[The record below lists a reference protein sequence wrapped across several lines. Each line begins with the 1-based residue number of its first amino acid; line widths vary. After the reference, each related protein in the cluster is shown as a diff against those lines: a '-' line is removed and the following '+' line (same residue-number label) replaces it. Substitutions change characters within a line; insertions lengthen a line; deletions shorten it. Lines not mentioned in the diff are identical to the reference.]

1 MDFKRTLAALGV
13 AALVAFPA
21 GATAKNSGSGGKG
34 VRGPDRVQD
43 DGAGKKGKKPK
54 KPKVKTYEF
63 RGVVAAVNEGTVEVT
78 VTGGNK
84 RARELERQTLTFDV
98 TKAKVKVAD
107 VNGDGKRDLADVAV
121 GDRVKVQA
129 KVAGPVDASKVVPA
143 WHFHDKGPV
152 KPPSEDD
159 DDAPKTPETE
169 TPPVPEAPAA

>member
-1 MDFKRTLAALGV
+1 MDSKRTLAALAV

-21 GATAKNSGSGGKG
+21 GATAKSSNSGGKG
-34 VRGPDRVQD
+34 VKGPELVQD

-54 KPKVKTYEF
+54 KPKVKTYQF
-63 RGVVAAVNEGTVEVT
+63 KGVVAAVNNGTVEVT
-78 VTGGNK
+78 VTGGNR

-121 GDRVKVQA
+121 GDRVMVQA
-129 KVAGPVDASKVVPA
+129 KVAGPVDASRVVPA
-143 WHFHDKGPV
+143 RHLLDKGPA

-159 DDAPKTPETE
+159 APKPPETE
-169 TPPVPEAPAA
+169 TPPVTEAPAA